1 MGKRKMSI
9 EKEIERAVKRTIALD
24 KDTPYKSAAEQEKII
39 SDIKSA
45 FNDAIWTHIAAVQ
58 HHIVAHIDAH
68 MGNARCVVCADKE
81 DKIPRLHIGA
91 GNKRTDIV
99 KPLRTQP
106 PSVDKSAVCENITDE
121 SRTVKGSGRV

>member
-1 MGKRKMSI
+1 MRLPVGS
-9 EKEIERAVKRTIALD
+9 VDGCVLD
-24 KDTPYKSAAEQEKII
+24 G
-39 SDIKSA
+39 
-45 FNDAIWTHIAAVQ
+45 IAAVQ

-91 GNKRTDIV
+91 GNRRTDIV
-99 KPLRTQP
+99 KSLRTQP
-106 PSVDKSAVCENITDE
+106 PGVDKSAVCEDIADE